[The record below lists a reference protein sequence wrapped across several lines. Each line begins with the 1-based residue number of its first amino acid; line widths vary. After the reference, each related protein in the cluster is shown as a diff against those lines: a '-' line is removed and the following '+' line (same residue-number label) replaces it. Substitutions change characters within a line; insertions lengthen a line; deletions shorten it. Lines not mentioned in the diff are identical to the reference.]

1 MDSSNGRRW
10 RGDGAHQGFDF
21 TRGIRLLCGDMA
33 ERVGALRHI
42 DMQRVAVSF
51 CQTRKPTPHGV
62 FATLTP
68 LRFAGGGTE
77 TVRRGRR
84 WTIQRV
90 RDSQGREMLYLLSFY
105 LPRFLDLPFR
115 EKLVTVV
122 HELWHIGP
130 RFDGDV
136 RRFDGR
142 CYAHSGSKQ
151 QYDAEAA
158 AMVDAYLAGAPPR
171 CLFGFLEKSFR
182 ELIEEHGSVYGVKVP
197 APKLVPL
204 D

>member
-115 EKLVTVV
+115 EKLVDRKSVV
-122 HELWHIGP
+122 
-130 RFDGDV
+130 
-136 RRFDGR
+136 
-142 CYAHSGSKQ
+142 
-151 QYDAEAA
+151 
-158 AMVDAYLAGAPPR
+158 
-171 CLFGFLEKSFR
+171 
-182 ELIEEHGSVYGVKVP
+182 
-197 APKLVPL
+197 
-204 D
+204 